1 MAYHVNYGHCKWWLH
16 VNLKIIFCI
25 HHFGQAWAHVRNVE
39 LPGKRF
45 DSLRRFGILGAKKQE
60 NSDRHLITNCS
71 NKRRLRRNII
81 SYYILFL

>member
-60 NSDRHLITNCS
+60 NSDCHLITNC
-71 NKRRLRRNII
+71 
-81 SYYILFL
+81 